1 VTVTANIF
9 NRDIGSIVHDIKK
22 ITADIVI
29 PDGYFVEYGGTYK
42 DMKSAFSSL
51 FWALLISIVLIYMV
65 MAAQFESLRHPLVI
79 MGTVPLSFIG
89 VVFGLLLFH
98 KTLSVPAF
106 MGVIILAG
114 VVVNNGIVMVDY
126 INRLR
131 KRGMDPLEA
140 VITGA
145 SVRLR
150 PVLITSCTTIFG
162 MLPMALS
169 QTQGSELRSPMAIA
183 VATGLVLSTL
193 LTLFVIPVMY
203 SFFDRIR
210 EHASASE

>member
-1 VTVTANIF
+1 
-9 NRDIGSIVHDIKK
+9 
-22 ITADIVI
+22 
-29 PDGYFVEYGGTYK
+29 
-42 DMKSAFSSL
+42 
-51 FWALLISIVLIYMV
+51 

-79 MGTVPLSFIG
+79 MFTVPLSFIG
-89 VVFGLLLFH
+89 VVFGLLLFQ

-114 VVVNNGIVMVDY
+114 VVVNNGIVMIDY

-131 KRGMDPLEA
+131 KRGMNSFEA
-140 VITGA
+140 VVEGA

-150 PVLITSCTTIFG
+150 PILITSFTTVFG

-183 VATGLVLSTL
+183 VAAGLIFSTL
-193 LTLFVIPVMY
+193 LTLFVIPVVY
-203 SFFDRIR
+203 SVFDRIR
-210 EHASASE
+210 KTSK